1 VLFALI
7 RGVSRVLLIALAAG
21 FLGAVLI
28 RLGPGFGASEQDL
41 DLRLGQATRE
51 AVRADNSAG
60 SNVFVYYAKWV
71 AGIFHGDLGYSPS
84 LKRPIAELFRDRLP
98 ITLKNVLAG
107 ASAGTFLAL
116 LVAILLT
123 TWSIKASDI
132 ITGFGS
138 AIFLSIPTALVA
150 IFCLWFGV
158 NVIWA
163 IAFAVFPQT
172 LRYAGN
178 ILAAGARSEHV
189 LAARAR
195 GVRGWRVLFLHILAP
210 VTPQIASLA
219 GMSVILAFGASIP
232 IEVLCDRP
240 GIGQLAWQAALARD
254 LPVLVN
260 VTVLVAVLTAGASTL
275 ADLAIPRRASER
287 AAA

>member
-1 VLFALI
+1 MLFALI
-7 RGVSRVLLIALAAG
+7 RGVCRVLLIALAAG
-21 FLGAVLI
+21 FLGAVLV
-28 RLGPGFGASEQDL
+28 RLGPGFGASEQEL
-41 DLRLGQATRE
+41 DPRVRQATRE
-51 AVRADNSAG
+51 AIRADNSAG
-60 SNVFVYYAKWV
+60 SNVVTYYAKWV

-98 ITLKNVLAG
+98 LTLRSVLAG
-107 ASAGTFLAL
+107 ALAGTLFAL
-116 LVAILLT
+116 FAAILLT

-138 AIFLSIPTALVA
+138 AVFLSIPTALVA
-150 IFCLWFGV
+150 IFCLWFNV
-158 NVIWA
+158 NIIWA
-163 IAFAVFPQT
+163 IAFAVFPQA

-178 ILAAGARSEHV
+178 ILGAGARSEHV

-195 GVRGWRVLFLHILAP
+195 GVRGWRVLFFHILAP
-210 VTPQIASLA
+210 VTPQIAALA
-219 GMSVILAFGASIP
+219 GMGVILAFGASIP

-287 AAA
+287 AQV